1 MATQTPH
8 FASEPTAERGI
19 AAELR
24 ALSKRLSEMSGL
36 AEAQLER
43 AIEALEHRDIEVAA
57 SIITADAEIDDIET
71 EINAQAMALL
81 TRHAPVAADLREI
94 VAALK
99 ISGNVER
106 IGDYVA
112 NIAKRTIVIN
122 KFSGV
127 PAVGGVIE
135 MGRLVRMYVQNV
147 FDAYAER
154 DLAKAE
160 AVWRGDADIDAL
172 HTSVFQEL
180 LSDML
185 SDPDHV
191 PTCTHL
197 LFCIKSLERIGDHA
211 TNIAE
216 TIQFLVAGKA
226 LAERRPKQGAS
237 TPFDNPVLQAHIP
250 H

>member
-1 MATQTPH
+1 MGNQTPH
-8 FASEPTAERGI
+8 FSSAEHTSQRGI

-24 ALSKRLSEMSGL
+24 ALSKRLTEMSGL
-36 AEAQLER
+36 AESQL
-43 AIEALEHRDIEVAA
+43 ALAVEALEHRDVELAA
-57 SIITADAEIDDIET
+57 KIIARDTEIDDIEI
-71 EINAQAMALL
+71 EVNAQAMALL

-99 ISGNVER
+99 ISSNVER

-112 NIAKRTIVIN
+112 NVAKRTIVIQN
-122 KFSGV
+122 FSSA
-127 PAVGGVIE
+127 PAVAGVIE

-147 FDAYAER
+147 FDAYSER

-226 LAERRPKQGAS
+226 LVERRPKQG
-237 TPFDNPVLQAHIP
+237 TPTTFDMPFPNPPTA
-250 H
+250 

>member
-1 MATQTPH
+1 MGSQTPH
-8 FASEPTAERGI
+8 YSTDHGAERGI
-19 AAELR
+19 AVELR
-24 ALSKRLSEMSGL
+24 ALSKRLTEMSGL
-36 AEAQLER
+36 AEAHL
-43 AIEALEHRDIEVAA
+43 AMAVEALENRDTELAGK
-57 SIITADAEIDDIET
+57 IITADAAIDAIET

-99 ISGNVER
+99 ISSNVER

-112 NIAKRTIVIN
+112 NVAKRTIVIQS
-122 KFSGV
+122 FSGV
-127 PAVGGVIE
+127 PALAGVIE
-135 MGRLVRMYVQNV
+135 MARLVRMYVQNV
-147 FDAYAER
+147 FDAYSER
-154 DLAKAE
+154 DVAKAE

-185 SDPDHV
+185 SDSDHV

-226 LAERRPKQGAS
+226 LAERRPKQNAATGFEL
-237 TPFDNPVLQAHIP
+237 PFP
-250 H
+250 HPPTA

>member
-1 MATQTPH
+1 
-8 FASEPTAERGI
+8 
-19 AAELR
+19 
-24 ALSKRLSEMSGL
+24 MSGL
-36 AEAQLER
+36 AESQLED
-43 AIEALEHRDIEVAA
+43 AIVALDHRNVELASSLIAA
-57 SIITADAEIDDIET
+57 DSEIDDIET
-71 EINAQAMALL
+71 EINNKAMALL

-99 ISGNVER
+99 ISSNVER

-112 NIAKRTIVIN
+112 NVAKRTIIIN
-122 KFSGV
+122 NFPAI
-127 PAVGGVIE
+127 PAVAGVLE
-135 MGRLVRMYVQNV
+135 MSRLVRMYVHNV
-147 FDAYAER
+147 FDAYSER

-191 PTCTHL
+191 PVCTHL

-216 TIQFLVAGKA
+216 TIQFLVAGKSM
-226 LAERRPKQGAS
+226 AERRPKHGTPS
-237 TPFDNPVLQAHIP
+237 PFDHLPATAQGSTV
-250 H
+250 